1 MKGIRDG
8 HRPFLG
14 WGVPSELGQGS
25 PIPVAVPKRQH
36 RSGKGFGRGVRG
48 PGGRISQG
56 IASWIAGLGMGK
68 GVAEGCTP
76 GLFNFMRL
84 RKKKSPCT
92 FMPSVSSCN
101 QGQKYHRAGSSH
113 SLCLTLAHPPQD
125 SLTNIRKPKKI

>member
-1 MKGIRDG
+1 MGTG
-8 HRPFLG
+8 PS
-14 WGVPSELGQGS
+14 WGGGSLLSWDKAPPSQWLCQ
-25 PIPVAVPKRQH
+25 KRQH